1 MKPLSRSQVI
11 GVLALLGI
19 LVIITGVTVVRAMVS
34 AAAPGIT
41 LHDAF
46 PQAPAAPPPIRPA
59 DSLASA
65 STRGEVSSAPA
76 SAPAPDAA
84 PAEVVVHVAGA
95 VKKPGVYHL
104 KPGARGEDA
113 LKAAGGPMADANTDA
128 INLAARLDDGM
139 QLYFPTRQEQPTGG
153 APPETVSTPP
163 DTATSTL
170 KKSARSTAHPARSG
184 SRSRGGSEKPA
195 KLSDPSQGTVNINTA
210 SSEELQRL
218 PGVGPAMAERI
229 LAYRRQNQGFK
240 RVEDL
245 LEISGIGDKKF
256 AKLQPFV
263 RVH

>member
-1 MKPLSRSQVI
+1 MRPLSRSQVI

-19 LVIITGVTVVRAMVS
+19 LVVITGVSVVRAMVS

-59 DSLASA
+59 D
-65 STRGEVSSAPA
+65 GMA
-76 SAPAPDAA
+76 SAPPHEETDSASSSATA
-84 PAEVVVHVAGA
+84 LHSTSAAEVVVHVAGA

-113 LKAAGGPMADANTDA
+113 LKAAGGPTADANTDA
-128 INLAARLDDGM
+128 INLAAKLDDGT

-153 APPETVSTPP
+153 ASSETIPAP
-163 DTATSTL
+163 LKAKTS
-170 KKSARSTAHPARSG
+170 KKSGEAVLSLARSSGRNRSG
-184 SRSRGGSEKPA
+184 SDKPA

-210 SSEELQRL
+210 TAEELQRL
-218 PGVGPAMAERI
+218 PGVGPAMAARI
-229 LAYRRQNQGFK
+229 LAYRQQNHGFK